1 MTLALGI
8 EDRTA
13 RVVIAEPAASSRQL
27 LGAVMQELG
36 FRNISSMDSV
46 EAALDYLAQEDADYV
61 ICSLS
66 LDAHPSAL
74 HLVRILRSEPALQ
87 HIPVTVFTGE
97 EDRKALP
104 TMFELGLTSWHPRV
118 FSREAVT
125 NELKELVRVL
135 KQSGYH
141 TPTVSNHYLGRY
153 YLDEKLF
160 DTARSHTEQFLTH
173 FPDSRLGRLD
183 LADATLAAGNM
194 EEGKALLGQFKAM
207 GFEGWQAVAL
217 RYFASDSEVPAQ
229 IGFTPCFVVDSDETI
244 HNNLTQ
250 LFKQFPE
257 FRIVPFTS
265 GMAADEWCRE
275 NGRPGL
281 IIQEWK
287 CRDLPGAAFLQ
298 RVRQR
303 GWHDVPVI
311 VLSSLVTK
319 RDAPLLKEMGVTE
332 VFEKPVIK
340 EAFIESL
347 VFALIQEKDPT
358 DLGILERK
366 ISRLLNMENF
376 EYAQFLKSRIDNHPK
391 ALVGH
396 KKYIESLF
404 LFHRGRYQEAKSVA
418 MEAAQS
424 GGDPLKCLTVLARSL
439 VRLRDFDGAVKC
451 FERARSLS
459 PENVERLCELADVL
473 ADLGRYDR
481 AEDALGDARKI
492 DQTNEMVRAAESKV
506 AIKSGDPERAR
517 RIIEHMSQV
526 SGLVSEMNNSAVAL
540 VKVGQFEQAVT
551 LYRHTIEAL
560 PDELVETRAKVYY
573 NLALAFARRG
583 SLKECLAEII
593 DVELPDGKGI
603 GTKIASLRHKVKQS
617 LETKRP
623 LKLVSDHEEE
633 SVGAGEVIASM
644 GVGHDAH
651 NGAPESGQAGLF
663 GLYSASPDERKATTR
678 LLEREVKFSR
688 RLPSQSA

>member
-13 RVVIAEPAASSRQL
+13 RVVIAEPAASARQL
-27 LGAVMQELG
+27 LGVVMQALG

-46 EAALDYLAQEDADYV
+46 QAALDYLSQEDADYV

-66 LDAHPSAL
+66 MDAHPSAL
-74 HLVRILRSEPALQ
+74 HLVQILRNEPSLQ

-97 EDRKALP
+97 EDRKVLP
-104 TMFELGLTSWHPRV
+104 AMFELGLTSWHPRV

-125 NELKELVRVL
+125 NALSDLLGIL
-135 KQSGYH
+135 KQAGYH
-141 TPTVSNHYLGRY
+141 TPTVSSHFLYRY

-160 DTARSHTEQFLTH
+160 DTARGHIEQFLTH

-183 LADATLAAGNM
+183 LADATLAAGNI

-207 GFEGWQAVAL
+207 RYEGWQAVAL
-217 RYFASDSEVPAQ
+217 RYFASEEEVPAQ
-229 IGFTPCFVVDSDETI
+229 IGFAPCLVVDSDETI

-275 NGRPGL
+275 HGRPGL

-303 GWHDVPVI
+303 GWHDVPVV

-319 RDAPLLKEMGVTE
+319 KDAPLLKEMGVTE
-332 VFEKPVIK
+332 VFEKPVVK
-340 EAFIESL
+340 DAFIAAL

-366 ISRLLNMENF
+366 ISRYLNMENF
-376 EYAQFLKSRIDNHPK
+376 EYAQLLKSRIDIHPK
-391 ALVGH
+391 ASAGH

-404 LFHRGRYQEAKSVA
+404 LFHRGRYHDAKSSA
-418 MEAAQS
+418 MQAAQS

-451 FERARSLS
+451 FERARTLS

-473 ADLGRYDR
+473 ADLGRYER
-481 AEDALGDARKI
+481 AEEALVNARKI
-492 DQTNEMVRAAESKV
+492 DQTSEMVQVAESKV
-506 AIKSGDPERAR
+506 AIKSGDPEKAR
-517 RIIEHMSQV
+517 QIIEHMSQV

-540 VKVGQFEQAVT
+540 VKVGQFEQSVT

-560 PDELVETRAKVYY
+560 PDELVETRAKVIY
-573 NLALAFARRG
+573 NLALSFARRG
-583 SLKECLAEII
+583 SLKECLAEFI
-593 DVELPDGKGI
+593 DVQLPDGKGI
-603 GTKIASLRHKVKQS
+603 STKIASLKHKVKQS

-633 SVGAGEVIASM
+633 SVSACEEIASM
-644 GVGHDAH
+644 GVGHDEGLG
-651 NGAPESGQAGLF
+651 NPESGQAGLF
-663 GLYSASPDERKATTR
+663 GLYSASSEERQVAKR
-678 LLEREVKFSR
+678 LFEREVKFAR
-688 RLPSQSA
+688 RAPSQSA

>member
-8 EDRTA
+8 EDRSA
-13 RVVIAEPAASSRQL
+13 RIVIAEPAASARQL

-46 EAALDYLAQEDADYV
+46 QAALDYLAQEDADYV

-66 LDAHPSAL
+66 MDTHPTAL
-74 HLVRILRSEPALQ
+74 HLVRTLRGEPALQ
-87 HIPVTVFTGE
+87 HIPVAVFVGE
-97 EDRKALP
+97 EEGSALP
-104 TMFELGLTSWHPRV
+104 TMFEFGLVSWHPRI

-125 NELKELVRVL
+125 SELKELVRVL
-135 KQSGYH
+135 AQSGYH
-141 TPTVSNHYLGRY
+141 TPTVANHYLTRF
-153 YLDEKLF
+153 YLEQELF
-160 DTARSHTEQFLTH
+160 DTARSQIEHFLTF

-183 LADATLAAGNM
+183 LADSMLAGGDM
-194 EEGKALLGQFKAM
+194 ENGKALLGQFKALA
-207 GFEGWQAVAL
+207 FSGWEVLAK
-217 RYFASDSEVPAQ
+217 RYFSSEDDVPAQ
-229 IGFTPCFVVDSDETI
+229 IGFTPCLVVDSDETV
-244 HNNLTQ
+244 HNNLSR
-250 LFKQFPE
+250 LFEQFPE

-265 GMAADEWCRE
+265 GIAADEWCRE

-298 RVRQR
+298 RIR
-303 GWHDVPVI
+303 PVI

-319 RDAPLLKEMGVTE
+319 KDSPLLKEMGVTE

-340 EAFIESL
+340 EAFVESL

-358 DLGILERK
+358 DLSILERK
-366 ISRLLNMENF
+366 ISSMLNMGHA

-391 ALVGH
+391 ASPGN
-396 KKYIESLF
+396 KMYIDSLF
-404 LFHRGRYQEAKSVA
+404 FFYRGCYHDAKSTA
-418 MEAAQS
+418 MAAVQS

-459 PENVERLCELADVL
+459 PDNVERLCELADVL
-473 ADLGRYDR
+473 ADLGRFDR
-481 AEDALGDARKI
+481 ADAALDNARKI
-492 DQTNEMVRAAESKV
+492 DQTNDLVRVAESKV

-540 VKVGQFEQAVT
+540 VKVGQFEQAVS

-560 PDELVETRAKVYY
+560 PEELAETRAKVSY
-573 NLALAFARRG
+573 NLALAFARKG
-583 SLKECLAEII
+583 SLKESLAELEGL
-593 DVELPDGKGI
+593 ELPE
-603 GTKIASLRHKVKQS
+603 GTSVGAKISSLRIKVKQS

-623 LKLVSDHEEE
+623 LKLVSDHDEEAL
-633 SVGAGEVIASM
+633 SSGGEIDSM
-644 GVGHDAH
+644 GVGQDRPAH
-651 NGAPESGQAGLF
+651 VMESGQAGLF
-663 GLYSASPDERKATTR
+663 GLYEASPEERRVTTR
-678 LLEREVKFSR
+678 ALEREVKFVR
-688 RLPSQSA
+688 RLSALSA